1 MFPEL
6 QLLTINAFLPQH
18 IQERFNRKL
27 EFGGPNCFNTA
38 LAATDGI
45 DCQETRHVSFNE
57 FKARLGLLYTEIQT
71 KNPEPGDVLLYNSSE
86 HGAVYI
92 GGERVFRLFQHG
104 KPTLILSPYSAG
116 LTSLL
121 IINTNHRTFLNCS
134 TNRHNKSP
142 FCKILTPPP
151 LTENLLVPLEI
162 FLFFL
167 RMTFSNT
174 KIVGNYVCF
183 KLQQIDYG
191 PENSLFCFCVPV
203 IKTHRKRILK

>member
-57 FKARLGLLYTEIQT
+57 FKARLGLLYT
-71 KNPEPGDVLLYNSSE
+71 
-86 HGAVYI
+86 
-92 GGERVFRLFQHG
+92 
-104 KPTLILSPYSAG
+104 LILSAYSAG